1 MKVRKFFESLHED
14 LVDKLHVS
22 IIKDH
27 KNINGF
33 VISYDLSG
41 TIEWY
46 NSEYLVYA
54 TPYWDGTMEL
64 TINIMN
70 DNDDISFYKI
80 DLRELKNDNDI
91 LEFKKFYYKKIG
103 EITSG
108 LNNRSELRG
117 NLEIIL
123 DNGDRI
129 KFNGYYIEGISDIKI
144 DKISDDDVNKLL
156 EITRKHPLVVGN
168 KYNL

>member
-1 MKVRKFFESLHED
+1 MKIRKFFESLHED

-33 VISYDLSG
+33 VVSYDLSG

-54 TPYWDGTMEL
+54 TPYWNGTMEL
-64 TINIMN
+64 PINIMN
-70 DNDDISFYKI
+70 NDYDIFDYKI
-80 DLRELKNDNDI
+80 DLSELKDDSDI
-91 LEFKKFYYKKIG
+91 IEFKKFYYKKIG

-108 LNNRSELRG
+108 LNNRSELRR
-117 NLEIIL
+117 NMKMIL
-123 DNGDRI
+123 YNGGKI
-129 KFNGYYIEGISDIKI
+129 KFNGNNIEIFSDIKI
-144 DKISDDDVNKLL
+144 DNMPDVDVSKLL
-156 EITRKHPLVVGN
+156 EITSKHHLVVGN